1 MRLAVIII
9 ALAFACP
16 VQAEIRPQP
25 GPGDP
30 RIQSVVY
37 DAEQVVQLDIA
48 TGYQLTVEF
57 AADERI
63 ENVAVGNAAAWSV
76 TPNRR
81 GDRLFI
87 KAVQGEVA
95 SNLTVVTDA
104 RTYAFE
110 LNPAFG
116 AQGNLAY
123 TVRFEYKPVETAR
136 PAPVDMVGSGTYR
149 LSGAKQL
156 RPSQISDDGQKTYL
170 VFRDDVAMP
179 AIFAVDQNGNER
191 LVDGAVRDDI
201 YVVDSVSDRLIFRIG
216 KQAAKAVRT
225 KKLQR

>member
-1 MRLAVIII
+1 MKKLLLILVAY
-9 ALAFACP
+9 AAP
-16 VQAEIRPQP
+16 VHAEIRPQP
-25 GPGDP
+25 GAGDP

-48 TGYQLTVEF
+48 TGYQLTLEF

-87 KAVQGEVA
+87 KSVQGDVV

-104 RTYAFE
+104 RTYVFE
-110 LNPAFG
+110 LNPAYQSQADLPF
-116 AQGNLAY
+116 
-123 TVRFEYKPVETAR
+123 TVRFEYQPAESAR
-136 PAPVDMVGSGTYR
+136 PAPVDTADTGNYR
-149 LSGAKQL
+149 LSGAKLL
-156 RPSQISDDGQKTYL
+156 RPSEIGDNGQKTFL
-170 VFRDDVAMP
+170 VFPDDVAMP
-179 AIFAVDQNGNER
+179 AIFAVDRNGDER

-201 YVVDSVSDRLIFRIG
+201 YVIDSVSDRLIFRIG
-216 KQAAKAVRT
+216 KQTAKAVRT
-225 KKLQR
+225 RTTGK

>member
-1 MRLAVIII
+1 MKKLLLILLAC
-9 ALAFACP
+9 AMPAH
-16 VQAEIRPQP
+16 AEIRPQP
-25 GPGDP
+25 GVGDP

-48 TGYQLTVEF
+48 TGYQLTLEF

-63 ENVAVGNAAAWSV
+63 ENVAVGNASAWSV

-104 RTYAFE
+104 RTYVFE
-110 LNPAFG
+110 LSPAYQSQADLPF
-116 AQGNLAY
+116 
-123 TVRFEYKPVETAR
+123 TVRFEYPPVESAR
-136 PAPVDMVGSGTYR
+136 PAPVDAAEAGSYR
-149 LSGAKQL
+149 LSGAKPL
-156 RPSQISDDGQKTYL
+156 RPSQIGDDGQKTFL
-170 VFRDDVAMP
+170 VFPGDVAMP
-179 AIFAVDQNGNER
+179 AIFAVDRNGDER

-201 YVVDSVSDRLIFRIG
+201 YVIDSVSDRLIFRIG
-216 KQAAKAVRT
+216 KQVAKAVRT
-225 KKLQR
+225 RKTGK